1 MTRRSKALAVALA
14 LLAGPVGAEVNDT
27 ALAASRPPAKL
38 SEIGLFDD
46 MASMTPNAAVV
57 PYTISSPLFTDYA
70 LKYRFVYV
78 PASAGPAA
86 YQGEDVLDLPVG
98 SVLVKTFAYPD
109 GAGGIHRVETRLLIH
124 LEAGWKA
131 WPYVW
136 NDAQDEA
143 ELKVAGKD
151 LALTAIR
158 PDGSTVDVAYHV
170 PNVNQCKG
178 CHVGTDGALRP
189 IGPKVRN
196 LNLAEEGGNQL
207 DRLLAAGIIAELPAD
222 RGSIPATPTFTDEA
236 VPLEARGRAYLD
248 ANCGHCHAP
257 GRPADTSGLYLNW
270 EEDREIHRGIMKPP
284 VAAGRGSG
292 GFAYDIVPG
301 DPDHSILLYRLDST
315 DPGIMMPEIGR
326 STIDQA
332 GVALIRAYIQLLG
345 G

>member
-14 LLAGPVGAEVNDT
+14 LLAGPVAAEVNDG
-27 ALAASRPPAKL
+27 ALAASRPPANL

-46 MASMTPNAAVV
+46 MAAMTPNAAVV
-57 PYTISSPLFTDYA
+57 PYTISAPLFTDYA

-124 LEAGWKA
+124 QEAGWKA

-136 NDAQDEA
+136 NEAQDEA

-151 LALTAIR
+151 LALTATR

-178 CHVGTDGALRP
+178 CHVGTDGAFRP
-189 IGPKVRN
+189 IGP
-196 LNLAEEGGNQL
+196 
-207 DRLLAAGIIAELPAD
+207 
-222 RGSIPATPTFTDEA
+222 
-236 VPLEARGRAYLD
+236 
-248 ANCGHCHAP
+248 
-257 GRPADTSGLYLNW
+257 
-270 EEDREIHRGIMKPP
+270 
-284 VAAGRGSG
+284 
-292 GFAYDIVPG
+292 
-301 DPDHSILLYRLDST
+301 
-315 DPGIMMPEIGR
+315 
-326 STIDQA
+326 
-332 GVALIRAYIQLLG
+332 
-345 G
+345 